1 MMKTEN
7 RQLFFVVLVLSVAAF
22 TAGCGRDA
30 SGKWKTI
37 SGAPNSVDTSKDA
50 NKEKVVT
57 TSGGFRANL
66 PADLTAP
73 SGDVEQRLLKEYG
86 SVFVARGGAAAPNAV
101 VFKDSAAVTAF
112 QNRAGSAKA
121 SIGGVNIELQQ
132 PALKALQDAAAEALR
147 SGVAI
152 TPNGSDAAKRSYEN
166 TVTLWA
172 SRVEPALDHWVAVG
186 RITAADAQ
194 RIRGLSPYEQVPEV
208 FKLEDRGIYFAKSL
222 DKSIIYSV
230 APPGSSQ
237 HLSMLALDV
246 KEHENQKVRDILA
259 KHGWYQTVV
268 SDLPHFTYLG
278 VAQAELSALGLKKV
292 TSGARTVWV
301 PDI

>member
-1 MMKTEN
+1 LI
-7 RQLFFVVLVLSVAAF
+7 LFSA
-22 TAGCGRDA
+22 TALCCGSGDA
-30 SGKWKTI
+30 SGKWTTI
-37 SGAPNSVDTSKDA
+37 SGASNTGEKAQNAD
-50 NKEKVVT
+50 KEKAVT

-73 SGDVEQRLLKEYG
+73 SDDVEQRLLKEYG

-101 VFKDSAAVTAF
+101 VFKDTAVVTAF

-121 SIGGVNIELQQ
+121 SIGGVNIELQP
-132 PALKALQDAAAEALR
+132 PALKALQDAAAEAGQNGLT
-147 SGVAI
+147 I

-172 SRVEPALDHWVAVG
+172 SRVEPALDHWVSAG

-194 RIRGLSPYEQVPEV
+194 RIRALSPYEQVPEV
-208 FKLEDRGIYFAKSL
+208 LKLEDRGIYFAKSL
-222 DKSIIYSV
+222 DKSIVYSV

-246 KEHENQKVRDILA
+246 KENDNPRVREILA

-268 SDLPHFTYLG
+268 SDVPHFTYLG
-278 VAQAELSALGLKKV
+278 VSQSELPGLGLKKV
-292 TSGARTVWV
+292 TSGGRTFWL